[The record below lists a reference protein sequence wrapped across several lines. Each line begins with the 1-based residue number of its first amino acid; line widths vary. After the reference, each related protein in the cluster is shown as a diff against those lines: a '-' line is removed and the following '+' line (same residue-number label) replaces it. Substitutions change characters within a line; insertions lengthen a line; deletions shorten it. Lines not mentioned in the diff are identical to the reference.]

1 MSELPLPKQKQLTSD
16 PSNPNKEAM
25 VLPPHPTKSDM
36 KPTSSHAGPSTKSK
50 LTLKETIAMQKKEK
64 LAANMERPGSALSSS
79 TPSRPNI
86 PRPMTS
92 MGMSAKASSSAS
104 TSTPFQ
110 TGTLSSAPIRPLRVT
125 RKVDLGRSNT
135 TDHIPIRRP
144 VKEDTTSEHPIDA
157 NPGKGKRK
165 VSPPPP
171 KPSPPPSSI
180 PSKYKTGYKP
190 GNGQPMSSVARGK
203 RVVQDD
209 RSSNENTPP
218 SQILSF
224 PIKGK
229 TIAQATN
236 SMDVVIT
243 SKRHAPRSEGHR
255 SAGSDASSTGGVVPS
270 NHISNS
276 PTKAAEDFTMV
287 FPSVKSLNLR
297 GILPE
302 NAGKEKVT
310 FESARALADS
320 TEFNTTSRIGVL
332 SPAINTKIVSDDY
345 LSSQDEENS
354 NSTPLG
360 AHITQISQ
368 NPGELYGKKEN
379 SPSKARIPKVHPD
392 GKVAMDVYEDPEQL
406 TTEKSDGPSVT
417 RPTVLEE
424 LAVPVN
430 NSPLRPAAI
439 KGTWEQMILESAIHR
454 AEARSLDYFT
464 LRKVHKLIREN
475 ADMSWGADNTQF
487 DRFVQVLLAIL
498 EEPINNV
505 TKADSTIDMR
515 YQILL
520 TIRTMLRQRQDLFS
534 IYFPRALCAIVRARQ
549 FYSAK
554 DHFIVGMDTCI
565 ANIIAATTREEECI
579 DAILDTIETTDTEG
593 QGIRSVITGLLV
605 LADLLEK
612 LSNINRILDSESTK
626 KRLNDVAVARL
637 RDTNGTEVRL
647 SSVKL
652 CMELK
657 THFGDEEFWA
667 TMNPAGSDARNL
679 LAYYLA
685 KRETLDGDLLIARHS

>member
-25 VLPPHPTKSDM
+25 VLPQHPTKSDV
-36 KPTSSHAGPSTKSK
+36 KPTPSHTGPSIKSK

-64 LAANMERPGSALSSS
+64 LAASMERPGSALSSS

-104 TSTPFQ
+104 NSTSTPFQ

-125 RKVDLGRSNT
+125 RKADLGRSNT

-144 VKEDTTSEHPIDA
+144 VKEDTTSEHPTDV

-165 VSPPPP
+165 VSPPPL
-171 KPSPPPSSI
+171 SI

-190 GNGQPMSSVARGK
+190 GNSQPMSSVARGK
-203 RVVQDD
+203 RAVQDD

-218 SQILSF
+218 SQIPSF
-224 PIKGK
+224 PIQGK
-229 TIAQATN
+229 IIAQATN
-236 SMDVVIT
+236 SMDVLIT
-243 SKRHAPRSEGHR
+243 SKRPAPRSEGHR
-255 SAGSDASSTGGVVPS
+255 STGSDASSTGDVVPS
-270 NHISNS
+270 NRISAS
-276 PTKAAEDFTMV
+276 PTKAAEEFTMV

-297 GILPE
+297 GKLPE

-320 TEFNTTSRIGVL
+320 TEFNTTSEAGAL
-332 SPAINTKIVSDDY
+332 SSAINTKIVSDDY

-354 NSTPLG
+354 KNALPG
-360 AHITQISQ
+360 AHIIQISQ
-368 NPGELYGKKEN
+368 NSGELYDKKES
-379 SPSKARIPKVHPD
+379 SPSKTRIPKVHPD
-392 GKVAMDVYEDPEQL
+392 GKAAMDVYEDPEQL

-430 NSPLRPAAI
+430 NSPLRPAAP
-439 KGTWEQMILESAIHR
+439 KGTWEQLILESAIHR

-475 ADMSWGADNTQF
+475 ADMSWGVDNTQF
-487 DRFVQVLLAIL
+487 DRFVQVLLNIL
-498 EEPINNV
+498 EEPISNV

-534 IYFPRALCAIVRARQ
+534 FYFPRALCAIVRARQ

-565 ANIIAATTREEECI
+565 ASIIAATTQEEDCI

-593 QGIRSVITGLLV
+593 QGIRSVTTGLLA

-612 LSNINRILDSESTK
+612 LSNTNRILDNQSTR
-626 KRLNDVAVARL
+626 KRLTDVAVARL

-657 THFGDEEFWA
+657 IHFGDEKFWA

-685 KRETLDGDLLIARHS
+685 KREMLDGDLLIARHS